1 MPRAARRVGRID
13 ECERTLVGLEAET
26 DAALDLFVTA
36 AEQAYGFYS
45 TMEKVDSQLAS
56 AERLQR
62 AENDLQLNES
72 VVIAEKLEGEI
83 TAAEKL
89 AGGAAISETQEDWA
103 ESFENARAVLDRM
116 GLLLKKAKAGNA
128 AGEAMEA
135 RAAVL
140 SFRREAA
147 ALKKKLGNLKAT
159 LESRKNPAHS
169 KVKLARARL
178 ARLKAG
184 VGETF
189 SKIARTRLK
198 KRIAEAKEQM
208 TLFMH
213 KAHAGKIF
221 VDQKHVTLSA
231 GQHSTRLPF
240 SEAVGFALSDMAPQ
254 LQRSLSKVAR
264 GGAHLVGRYE
274 YADGSR
280 VLRIGERTVSGDA
293 IIYRERSFRI

>member
-1 MPRAARRVGRID
+1 MPRAARRVGQID
-13 ECERTLVGLEAET
+13 DCERTLVGLEAET
-26 DAALDLFVTA
+26 DSALDLFVTA

-45 TMEKVDSQLAS
+45 TMDKVESQLAA

-83 TAAEKL
+83 AAAEKL
-89 AGGAAISETQEDWA
+89 APGAAISETQEDWA
-103 ESFENARAVLDRM
+103 ESFENARALLDRM
-116 GLLLKKAKAGNA
+116 SLLVKKAKAGNA
-128 AGEAMEA
+128 SGEAMDA

-147 ALKKKLGNLKAT
+147 SLKKKLEKLKGT

-178 ARLKAG
+178 ARLRAG

-189 SKIARTRLK
+189 SKIARSRLK
-198 KRIAEAKEQM
+198 KRIAEAREQM
-208 TLFMH
+208 TMFMH
-213 KAHAGKIF
+213 KAHAGRIF
-221 VDQKHVTLSA
+221 VDHKHVTLSA
-231 GQHSTRLPF
+231 GQHCTRLPF
-240 SEAVGFALSDMAPQ
+240 TEAVGFALSDMAPQ
-254 LQRSLSKVAR
+254 LQKSLSKVAR

-274 YADGSR
+274 TGPDGN
-280 VLRIGERTVSGDA
+280 VLRIGERTISGDA

>member
-72 VVIAEKLEGEI
+72 VVI
-83 TAAEKL
+83 AEKL